1 MKVMKKYQT
10 VAIIGST
17 GSIGKTV
24 LNIIN
29 KNKNKFKII
38 LLTANEN
45 YKELLKQ
52 TKMFEVNN
60 VIISNEK
67 AYFKFKKLN
76 KNPKIK
82 IYKDFSNIKK
92 IFKVKIDYAMSA
104 IVGISGLEPTIKII
118 KYTKVIAIANK
129 ESIICAWNL
138 IKNELKKNN
147 TKLIPVDSEH
157 FSIWYSL
164 NSNNINSVVLTA
176 SGGPLLNLSNKKIK
190 NIKMQDVLKHPNWKM
205 GNKITVDSSTLMN
218 KVFEVIEARN
228 IFKIKLKKISILI
241 HPKSYVHSIIKFDSG
256 MIKIVAHDT
265 TMEIPIFN
273 SIYQNKKI
281 YDKNNFIDI
290 DKLNN
295 LNLSKVN
302 KIKFPLTQILNLI
315 PENISLFETLIVSA
329 NDELVKMYLNGK
341 INYKEISSI
350 LLKLV
355 KNKKFIKLKKQ
366 QPKNISDIINLDNYV
381 RLKLNSKVV

>member
-82 IYKDFSNIKK
+82 IYKDFSNIKN
-92 IFKVKIDYAMSA
+92 IFKVKIDYTMSA

-176 SGGPLLNLSNKKIK
+176 SGGPLLNLSNKRIK

>member
-1 MKVMKKYQT
+1 MKKYQT

-82 IYKDFSNIKK
+82 IYKDFSNIKN
-92 IFKVKIDYAMSA
+92 IFKVKIDYTMSA

-341 INYKEISSI
+341 IKYKEISSI